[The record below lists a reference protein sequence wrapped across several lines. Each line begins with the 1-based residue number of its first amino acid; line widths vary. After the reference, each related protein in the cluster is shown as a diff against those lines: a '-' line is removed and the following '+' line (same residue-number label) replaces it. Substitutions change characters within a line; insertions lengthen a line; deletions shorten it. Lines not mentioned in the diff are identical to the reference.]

1 MVDICNRTP
10 ADVYFG
16 CGPTI
21 LAELAGLTDQ
31 QQDIVDR
38 RLQHQLRAA

>member
-10 ADVYFG
+10 G
-16 CGPTI
+16 GRLLRMRPTI
-21 LAELAGLTDQ
+21 LAELAGSTDK
-31 QQDIVDR
+31 QQDINDR